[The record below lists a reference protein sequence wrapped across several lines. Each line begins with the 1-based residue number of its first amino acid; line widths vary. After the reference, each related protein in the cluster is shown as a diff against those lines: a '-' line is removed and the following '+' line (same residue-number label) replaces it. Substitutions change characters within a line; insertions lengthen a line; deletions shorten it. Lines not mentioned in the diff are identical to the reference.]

1 LTMATSNTT
10 NAADA
15 AKALTAAKAEFA
27 VAIKRAGL
35 VLDGDPIMDGTFHR
49 LPVSDG
55 KGTRKDGAYIGFA
68 DGRPSGHIENFKSG
82 RKETWSAEGVTL
94 TVAEREEFAEQM
106 RQAKAQRSDRLAT
119 QHKSAAQRVAVCW
132 AGLSEAPRSASDN
145 AYLSRKGVTAH
156 GVRFDGDVLVVPA
169 RDIDGKLWS
178 LQRIAPGEGGAKLFE
193 KGARKAGNMHVIG
206 QPQQG
211 APILIA
217 EGYATA
223 ASLHQATGRPVVVAF
238 DAGNLDAVAGA
249 IKKRFPDAPITIM
262 GDDDRH
268 RSPNVGRV
276 KATAAATKHGLAVAF
291 PKFAADGKGTD
302 FNDLH
307 AAEGVSAVKAQV
319 ENALNQ
325 PLARNVEQNAA
336 VAALS
341 ATNTPAEPSAS
352 RAAPGAAAAAPEN
365 TTASVEGD
373 KSPVSAKAHAASVVT
388 PEVVALDAIKRRS
401 ADVASMPRDAIDA
414 NEANAWVKADLAS
427 LKAISEPV
435 RWRQAAL
442 TLGHNAQEQISY
454 KVQLT
459 VQDPESTKAVAAVW
473 KEVQGVGIEA
483 ERKQIPP
490 QNPAAM
496 QKQNTIE
503 YVEGREP
510 DGADSTGLRKS
521 LQSDRAPPATSPE
534 PLQPRQPR
542 QSPDAST
549 AQQPL
554 LEAKQQLDSNGSGAG
569 PRPTF
574 PPLEDR
580 FNVVSRFLRTEYHFR
595 DQGGQVAFTEHW
607 RSIKS
612 SFDAPG
618 VVKGMLDRAQERGWT
633 TVRVGGAP
641 EFQRQ
646 AWIAATARGIKA
658 VGYVPTDMDKVAASE
673 DGERLSRER
682 GAAPTVPGGTV
693 TRESDRASSRPDD
706 RTQGNSLLGRVV
718 DSANFATPVAS
729 SPAAS
734 ARPTAAP
741 TTEAVPDA
749 MAGPLLPTSRPSI
762 PANESPAGARHYVGH
777 LLEHGDANYKFDP
790 KKEASYYVKIASA
803 NGERIVWGIDL
814 KRAVL
819 EAGVAVG
826 HRLTLEHQGVKPVA
840 VEVKDYDAAGR
851 LVGVREIAAM
861 RNTWHASNPDQQPDP
876 TLRAQAKLV
885 AQDTQTKSRTATV
898 RDEVSRLTRYL
909 SAAPASAPVAPSA
922 PAPDAAARSMPA
934 TPSKAREANVYAA
947 LEAAFVA
954 KGVPQALRDELRQAV
969 AKGLTARKARGKPPS
984 IKVYDPNA
992 PRQSVRPVT
1001 PPQRDRDRQTLSQAR

>member
-1 LTMATSNTT
+1 MSTSNTT

-35 VLDGDPIMDGTFHR
+35 VLDGDPVMDGTFHR
-49 LPVSDG
+49 VPVSDG

-82 RKETWSAEGVTL
+82 HKEPWTAEGVQFSA
-94 TVAEREEFAEQM
+94 AERAQSAEQM
-106 RQAKAQRSDRLAT
+106 RQAKTQRTDRLSA
-119 QHKSAAQRVAVCW
+119 QHESAAHRVAKRW
-132 AGLSEAPRSASDN
+132 TSLTEPGTDAASN
-145 AYLSRKGVTAH
+145 PYLARKGVTAH

-178 LQRIAPGEGGAKLFE
+178 LQNITPGEGGAKMFE

-249 IKKRFPDAPITIM
+249 IKKRFPDTPITIM

-268 RSPNVGRV
+268 RSPNVGRA

-291 PKFAADGKGTD
+291 PQFAADGKGTD

-307 AAEGVSAVKAQV
+307 AAEGLSAVKAQV

-325 PLARNVEQNAA
+325 PLARKVEQNAA
-336 VAALS
+336 VVAPSAA
-341 ATNTPAEPSAS
+341 NTPPESSPSK
-352 RAAPGAAAAAPEN
+352 AAAPEK
-365 TTASVEGD
+365 TTPAVEGGRPPPFAKARDASVD
-373 KSPVSAKAHAASVVT
+373 AA
-388 PEVVALDAIKRRS
+388 EVVALDAIQRRS
-401 ADVASMPRDAIDA
+401 AQAAPLTRDATNA
-414 NEANAWVKADLAS
+414 NEASAWVKADLIS
-427 LKAISEPV
+427 LQAISDPV
-435 RWRQAAL
+435 RRGDAFFAL
-442 TLGHNAQEQISY
+442 GQNADKQVSY
-454 KVQLT
+454 EVQLN
-459 VQDPESTKAVAAVW
+459 VQNPAVAKTVAAVS
-473 KEVQGVGIEA
+473 KEVQGVGIVA
-483 ERKQIPP
+483 ERKEISP
-490 QNPAAM
+490 QNPAATK
-496 QKQNTIE
+496 KQNIIE

-510 DGADSTGLRKS
+510 DGANTAWLRKR
-521 LQSDRAPPATSPE
+521 LQSERAGPETRPE
-534 PLQPRQPR
+534 PPQARPSAEPSQAQ
-542 QSPDAST
+542 QSP
-549 AQQPL
+549 L
-554 LEAKQQLDSNGSGAG
+554 GAKQQFYSEGNSPG
-569 PRPTF
+569 PRPSL

-607 RSIKS
+607 RSMKS
-612 SFDAPG
+612 SFDAQA

-658 VGYVPTDMDKVAASE
+658 VGYEPTDMDRATAL
-673 DGERLSRER
+673 DERQRLTGDR
-682 GAAPTVPGGTV
+682 GAAPGVPGGTV
-693 TRESDRASSRPDD
+693 TRESDRTPSRSNDQ
-706 RTQGNSLLGRVV
+706 TQGGGPRSRVV
-718 DSANFATPVAS
+718 DTANAATPAAA

-734 ARPTAAP
+734 AR
-741 TTEAVPDA
+741 A
-749 MAGPLLPTSRPSI
+749 MAGPTADAVRDTTAGPSAPSAGATD
-762 PANESPAGARHYVGH
+762 PANAPARGARHYTGQ
-777 LLEHGDANYKFDP
+777 LLEHGDAHYKFDP
-790 KKEASYYVKIASA
+790 KNESSYYVKIASA
-803 NGERIVWGIDL
+803 NGERTVWGIDL

-819 EAGVAVG
+819 EAGLAVG
-826 HRLTLEHQGVKPVA
+826 DRLTLEHQGVKPVA
-840 VEVKDYDAAGR
+840 VEVKDYDAAGH

-861 RNTWHASNPDQQPDP
+861 RNTWHASKPDRQIDP
-876 TLRAQAKLV
+876 TARAQAELV
-885 AQDTQTKSRTATV
+885 AQDTLAKSRTVTV
-898 RDEVSRLTRYL
+898 SDEVSRLARDL
-909 SAAPASAPVAPSA
+909 SAAPISASVAPSA
-922 PAPDAAARSMPA
+922 PVPDAAGRSAPP

-947 LEAAFVA
+947 LETAFDS
-954 KGVPQALRDELRQAV
+954 KGIPQSLRNELRQAV
-969 AKGLTARKARGKPPS
+969 AKGLNERKARGQLPS

-1001 PPQRDRDRQTLSQAR
+1001 PPQRDRDRETLNHAR